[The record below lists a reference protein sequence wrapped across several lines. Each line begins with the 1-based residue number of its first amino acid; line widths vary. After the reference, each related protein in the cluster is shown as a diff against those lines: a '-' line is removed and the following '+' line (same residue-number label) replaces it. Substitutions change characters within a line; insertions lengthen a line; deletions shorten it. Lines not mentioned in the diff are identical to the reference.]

1 LIKRLFFLLVTAF
14 VVFPVLSFSE
24 PLEIVTVGINR
35 SDLTRAPTG
44 LIERLKEI
52 LGSQSEYTFI
62 YKTMDEDELKRATET
77 RRVDLIISSS
87 SFFRQIPHKGKD
99 IASVVS
105 PLAPNPDKGEG
116 AVILTR
122 ADNLNI
128 RNLIDLKG
136 KRIGMS
142 SEMNNTPFLALK
154 WELASLTDSKIP
166 FFGAVIKKESVSEL
180 LQMLKTN
187 EVQAVVLPVCSL
199 ENFTQANGT
208 DTSRLRVLNRK
219 SNSSLSCVHSTSLF
233 PSLTLFGLPH
243 ISSDLTR
250 TIASILNKSSQS
262 NWNIATDYSQLDR
275 VLRFFDLDPYAKDRK
290 WTIQKV
296 INDYWQWLVLL
307 LGLIIGSVF
316 HAIRTEALVKTRTT
330 SLFQA
335 LEEKSRLNEEAKR
348 YSKKIEKLQ
357 KIGAL
362 GQMSSLFAHEL
373 RQPLNSIICFSYA
386 LRKSLLKGEE
396 KISKNELVEGLSEIQ
411 NQAKR
416 ANEIVS
422 KVRAYIHSKTSEK
435 KQIDI
440 NKVIADSIYEFESTT
455 PVVAEIK
462 FSPSPNE
469 VITVGDPLELEI
481 VFINLFRNAVEA
493 QLNKEKPFI
502 EVTLTTNAH
511 YCYINICDYGPPSTE
526 ELIQLLNSEIESSKP
541 EGLGLGLSI
550 VRMLLEKQSGSLVFE
565 PNQENGLRAI
575 IKLPVI
581 GENK

>member
-1 LIKRLFFLLVTAF
+1 MSI
-14 VVFPVLSFSE
+14 SE
-24 PLEIVTVGINR
+24 PLEIVNVGINR
-35 SDLTRAPTG
+35 SDLTRAPIG
-44 LIERLKEI
+44 LIEQLKEI
-52 LGSQSEYTFI
+52 LSSQSEYIFN

-128 RNLIDLKG
+128 RNLIDLKE

-154 WELASLTDSKIP
+154 WELTSFTNSTVP
-166 FFGAVIKKESVSEL
+166 FFGAVIKKKNVSEL
-180 LQMLKTN
+180 LQILKTN
-187 EVQAVVLPVCSL
+187 EVQAIVLPVCSL
-199 ENFTQANGT
+199 ENFTQVNGT
-208 DTSRLRVLNRK
+208 DTSWLRVLNRK

-233 PSLTLFGLPH
+233 PSLTFFGLPH

-316 HAIRTEALVKTRTT
+316 HGIRTEALVKTRTT

-396 KISKNELVEGLSEIQ
+396 KISKNELVEGLNEIQ

-455 PVVAEIK
+455 LVVAEIQ

-469 VITVGDPLELEI
+469 VITIGDPLELEI

-493 QLNKEKPFI
+493 QLNNEKPFI
-502 EVTLTTNAH
+502 EVTITTNTH

-526 ELIQLLNSEIESSKP
+526 ELIHLLNSEIESSKP

-550 VRMLLEKQSGSLVFE
+550 VRMLLEKQSGSLLFE
-565 PNQENGLRAI
+565 PNQENGLKAI
-575 IKLPVI
+575 IKLPI
-581 GENK
+581 INQKNNKEY